1 MEAFCND
8 RVELNGGG
16 YESSAIAIGCNS
28 VPRRI
33 SRARGD
39 RRRFRQSRR
48 PSQRLSNAMGAICRT
63 PSGRPYRWP
72 VRIRVYGAHRLHSP
86 PAYLRSAGWL
96 PRIPLGHRRVR
107 HAGAVERL
115 SIRHPPVDQPAWRA
129 ERSDAMAAGSQHL
142 PLFPQV
148 LSRLAA
154 PVATANR
161 TAKPRRKAMRFTRR
175 FVTFAATLA
184 LAAPSLLQVSRLSAQ
199 SNEEAAVLQAVEALT
214 KAMLDADRA
223 RLEELVADQLSY
235 GHSSGVIQTK

>member
-28 VPRRI
+28 VPWRI

-39 RRRFRQSRR
+39 RRRFRRSRR
-48 PSQRLSNAMGAICRT
+48 ASQRLSNAMGAICRT
-63 PSGRPYRWP
+63 PSGRPHRWP

-86 PAYLRSAGWL
+86 PAYLRSAGRL

-129 ERSDAMAAGSQHL
+129 ERADDMASGSQHL
-142 PLFPQV
+142 PLLPQVLIPYVLIPQV

-154 PVATANR
+154 PVVTAMARENR
-161 TAKPRRKAMRFTRR
+161 
-175 FVTFAATLA
+175 
-184 LAAPSLLQVSRLSAQ
+184 
-199 SNEEAAVLQAVEALT
+199 
-214 KAMLDADRA
+214 
-223 RLEELVADQLSY
+223 
-235 GHSSGVIQTK
+235 GVNR